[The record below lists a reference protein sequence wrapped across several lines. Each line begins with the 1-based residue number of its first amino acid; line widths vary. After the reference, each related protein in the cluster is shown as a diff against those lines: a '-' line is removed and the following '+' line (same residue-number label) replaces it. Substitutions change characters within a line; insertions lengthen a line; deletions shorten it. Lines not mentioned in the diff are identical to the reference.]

1 MDKKLA
7 NARQNRILWMDL
19 EMTGLDPKKD
29 KILEAAAIVSDWN
42 FKEIAKFETVIHQSN
57 RTLKN
62 MNEWCVTQHG
72 ASGLTERVRE
82 SKTSSRQAET
92 ELLSFINKHFDS
104 KLPVLLAGNS
114 IHFDR
119 LFIMGHWPR
128 VNARLHY
135 RMLDVTAWKVVFE
148 GKYKKKFTNKS
159 EDHRA
164 LSDIRGSI
172 VELQYYLAKI
182 K

>member
-7 NARQNRILWMDL
+7 NKRQNRILWMDL
-19 EMTGLDPKKD
+19 EMTGLNSKKD
-29 KILEAAAIVSDWN
+29 KILEVAVIVTDWN
-42 FKEIAKFETVIHQSN
+42 FKELAKYEVVVHQSS
-57 RTLKN
+57 RVLKN

-82 SKTSSRQAET
+82 SKTSSHKAET
-92 ELLSFINKHFDS
+92 ELLEFINKHFDG

-114 IHFDR
+114 IHLDR
-119 LFIMGHWPR
+119 QFIMEHWPR

-172 VELQYYLAKI
+172 LELQHYLSKI